1 MNALLW
7 VSVVYNGASILIS
20 LTALAL
26 MSRGV
31 FPPFGKY
38 DDLVVAVE
46 RAFRYTGTFFLFV
59 GLLSL
64 VIA

>member
-7 VSVVYNGASILIS
+7 ASVALNGASMLIS
-20 LTALAL
+20 LTVIAL
-26 MSRGV
+26 MHRDV

-38 DDLVVAVE
+38 DDLVI
-46 RAFRYTGTFFLFV
+46 AFGDALRYAGLFFLLA